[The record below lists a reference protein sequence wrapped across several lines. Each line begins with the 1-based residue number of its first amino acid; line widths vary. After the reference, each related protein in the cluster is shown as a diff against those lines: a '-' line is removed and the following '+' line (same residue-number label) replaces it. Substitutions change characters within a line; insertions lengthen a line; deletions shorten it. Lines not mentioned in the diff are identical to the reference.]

1 MARLV
6 QCAKLGRELPGLE
19 KPPFPGPLGE
29 RIYNEISAEAW
40 EMWRQQ
46 QTIIINHY
54 GLNPADPEDRQ
65 ILREQMEEFF
75 FGAGARMPEGWTPAG
90 TGGAKGGGAP
100 AKGGGAPRRKK

>member
-6 QCAKLGRELPGLE
+6 KCAKLGRELPGLE

-29 RIYNEISAEAW
+29 RIYNEISADAW
-40 EMWRQQ
+40 ELWKQQ

-54 GLNPADPEDRQ
+54 GLNPADPDDRQ
-65 ILREQMEEFF
+65 VLRDLMEEFF
-75 FGAGARMPEGWTPAG
+75 FGEGAQMPEGWTPV
-90 TGGAKGGGAP
+90 GAVGAP

>member
-6 QCAKLGRELPGLE
+6 KCAKLGRELPGLE

-29 RIYNEISAEAW
+29 RIYNEISADAW
-40 EMWRQQ
+40 ELWKQQ

-54 GLNPADPEDRQ
+54 GLNPADPDDRQ
-65 ILREQMEEFF
+65 VLRDLMEEFF
-75 FGAGARMPEGWTPAG
+75 FGEGAQMPEGWTPV
-90 TGGAKGGGAP
+90 GAGGAP

>member
-6 QCAKLGRELPGLE
+6 KCAKLGRELPGLE

-40 EMWRQQ
+40 NMWKEQ

-54 GLNPADPEDRQ
+54 GLNPADPDDRQ
-65 ILREQMEEFF
+65 VLRDLMEEFF
-75 FGAGARMPEGWTPAG
+75 FGEGARMPEGWTPVG
-90 TGGAKGGGAP
+90 TGGGGAP